1 MKRKAKAIAWGVV
14 MILACSVVLLGVY
27 SCAKKTSPEGGPYDM
42 TPPKLLRSTP
52 TNGEVNVKKRTLKLR
67 FDENVKLERQS
78 EKVVFS
84 PPQRVPPKITA
95 GVGKT
100 ITIRF
105 EEELLDSTTYVI
117 DFSDAIVDLNEGNP
131 IDGFTF
137 AFSTGPVI
145 DSMMLRGKVIDAR
158 TLQPLPDITVG
169 IYKDFQEEDLQKK
182 TMLRITR
189 STETGN
195 FAIHHLAPA
204 EYTLFGIDDID
215 RSYNYTGA
223 SEGLAFLLEKVEA
236 NPFVEE
242 ENKLQKQEESI
253 SPIDTLSSTEKKDN
267 QDGKKET
274 DEEKLDS
281 VEGNAEALPKDA
293 NESLPLSASE
303 KSTSTDTL
311 NLSNGQKAD
320 STETALPAPD
330 SLATGE
336 VKFVAEYFTSHEP
349 KPDHLLLFSRPMH
362 KAQKLQRATRPDSVS
377 ISLFFTEPLDE
388 LPELKLLSSSRSM
401 EETHRWELNE
411 SRTELLYWIVDSSLY
426 RQDSLA
432 YQLTYATTDS
442 LRQKISKVDT
452 LKLFYRDPSKS
463 QSIRK
468 KSIFAQWR
476 EKRKAKKPEKEALQ
490 KAKSDALLQRDS
502 SRMEDNQP
510 DSLAR
515 TAKSNLPTDEPKVAS
530 DSLAVRKKPLELR
543 FAEQNPLR
551 RGYPEEPLYLEFSE
565 VPSKIDTTHIHLYSI
580 KVDSLAQV
588 SLPSQQHGE
597 EEEEEAV
604 ERRRESTNRTD
615 KNASLLGGASN
626 PYESGIDRYDNPP
639 EEDASLVGEADSEAP
654 AEQSGKAT
662 PPATGSSSIQ
672 LPPGERIAIPYQL
685 LPHPTHARRMQL
697 QFDAQFGTY
706 YLLEADS
713 LAIEGAYGAEL
724 PHTELPFKV
733 EEESSFGS
741 LHLKLDSLLHDS
753 PATFELL
760 NEADSVL
767 LHCSA
772 RDTIRLDN
780 LLPNTYFA
788 RVWFDLNEN
797 GVWDEAS
804 YPNRMPEPTYYYPKE
819 LKVQPKFTQRI
830 LWQLDALPLYEQ
842 RPENMKKVES
852 KKKEE
857 KKRERRNLNEEYV
870 ARMKERYGEK
880 WNPTNRD
887 RRMLGMPSR
896 KEERESKKA
905 SESTEEAANSVEKTT
920 KPQQE

>member
-1 MKRKAKAIAWGVV
+1 MKRKAKSIAWGGVV
-14 MILACSVVLLGVY
+14 SLACFVLLGVY

-52 TNGEVNVKKRTLKLR
+52 ANGEVNVKKRTLKLR
-67 FDENVKLERQS
+67 FNENVKLERQS
-78 EKVVFS
+78 EKVIFS

-105 EEELLDSTTYVI
+105 EEELLDSTTYII

-145 DSMMLRGKVIDAR
+145 DSMMVRGKVIDAR

-169 IYKDFQEEDLQKK
+169 LYKDFQEEDLQKK

-204 EYTLFGIDDID
+204 EYTLFGIEDID

-223 SEGLAFLLEKVEA
+223 SEGLAFLMEKVEA
-236 NPFVEE
+236 IPFVEDE
-242 ENKLQKQEESI
+242 DNLQKQKES
-253 SPIDTLSSTEKKDN
+253 TVSSDSIAAPEKEKN
-267 QDGKKET
+267 LKKKET
-274 DEEKLDS
+274 DKEKQDS
-281 VEGNAEALPKDA
+281 VMHKAESFPERE
-293 NESLPLSASE
+293 NESLPHVTLE
-303 KSTSTDTL
+303 KSISHDSL
-311 NLSNGQKAD
+311 NLSQEQKAD
-320 STETALPAPD
+320 STENTLPATD

-336 VKFVAEYFTSHEP
+336 VKFVAEHFTSREP
-349 KPDHLLLFSRPMH
+349 KPDHLLLFSKPMH
-362 KAQKLQRATRPDSVS
+362 KAQKLQRATRPDSVK
-377 ISLFFTEPLDE
+377 ISLLFTEPLDE
-388 LPELKLLSSSRSM
+388 LPKLRLLSSSRSL
-401 EETHRWELNE
+401 EETHRWELSE
-411 SRTELLYWIVDSSLY
+411 SRTDLLYWIVDSTLY

-432 YQLTYATTDS
+432 YQLTYTTTDS
-442 LRQKISKVDT
+442 LLQKISKVDT
-452 LKLFYRDPSKS
+452 LNLFYRDPSKS
-463 QSIRK
+463 QSTRK

-476 EKRKAKKPEKEALQ
+476 EKRKAQKAEREAQQ
-490 KAKSDALLQRDS
+490 KAKREALLPRDS
-502 SRMEDNQP
+502 AMMGGNQP
-510 DSLAR
+510 ESVAMLPKDTPKAKDSKA
-515 TAKSNLPTDEPKVAS
+515 VS
-530 DSLAVRKKPLELR
+530 DSLAVRTKPLELY
-543 FAEQNPLR
+543 FAEQNSLR

-565 VPSKIDTTHIHLYSI
+565 VPSKIDTARIHLYFI
-580 KVDSLAQV
+580 KVDSLAQA
-588 SLPSQQHGE
+588 SLPSEEHSEVE
-597 EEEEEAV
+597 EESV
-604 ERRRESTNRTD
+604 ERRRDPTNRMD

-626 PYESGIDRYDNPP
+626 PYESGIDRYETPR
-639 EEDASLVGEADSEAP
+639 EEDPSSNHEKSTEKTSAP
-654 AEQSGKAT
+654 T
-662 PPATGSSSIQ
+662 TGSSSLQ

-713 LAIEGAYGAEL
+713 LAIEGFYGAEL
-724 PHTELPFKV
+724 PHTELAFKV
-733 EEESSFGS
+733 EDESSFGS
-741 LHLKLDSLLHDS
+741 IHMLIDSLLYEA

-767 LHCSA
+767 LHCPA
-772 RDTIRLDN
+772 GDTIRLDN

-797 GVWDEAS
+797 GIWDEAS
-804 YPNRMPEPTYYYPKE
+804 YPSQLPEPTYYYPKE
-819 LKVQPKFTQRI
+819 LKIEPKFTQRI

-870 ARMKERYGEK
+870 ARMKERYGDK

-905 SESTEEAANSVEKTT
+905 IESPQETANVAEKTT
-920 KPQQE
+920 KPQQK